1 MAPVTKTIHFQNGT
15 IINANNSISRPLSIA
30 KQGKDLTAQLA
41 EDIAE
46 EMADDPSLQELLD
59 ATHEQM
65 LAWAQYEITISDLKS
80 AVAKVQEMASNDE
93 VSFST
98 DLEAVLN
105 PEFERIAGQKK
116 DAVTL
121 KKTDTWKEYIAKVNE
136 IVNPEGLGRNNKD
149 DDENDDGDD
158 SDEEMLVTQAELN
171 PNCPITR
178 KPFVKPMKNKKC
190 NHTYDQEGI
199 DMLLAQRPSFKCP
212 VPACCNKDP
221 VFERDLEVDRR
232 MMRILKAKQKSS

>member
-1 MAPVTKTIHFQNGT
+1 MAPTAKTIHFQNGT
-15 IINANNSISRPLSIA
+15 IINANNSIARPLSIA

-46 EMADDPSLQELLD
+46 EMADDPSLQELLN

-65 LAWAQYEITISDLKS
+65 LSWAQFEMTCNDLKS
-80 AVAKVQEMASNDE
+80 VVSHVQEMASKDE
-93 VSFST
+93 ITLST
-98 DLEAVLN
+98 NLEAIMS
-105 PEFERIAGQKK
+105 PEFDRIAGEKK
-116 DAVTL
+116 DPTTL
-121 KKTDTWKEYIAKVNE
+121 KKTETWKEYIAKVNE
-136 IVNPEGLGRNNKD
+136 IVDPEGLGRNKGDDKGD
-149 DDENDDGDD
+149 DDDDD
-158 SDEEMLVTQAELN
+158 SDEDMLVTQAELN

-178 KPFVKPMKNKKC
+178 KPFVKPMRNKKC

-232 MMRILKAKQKSS
+232 MMRILKAKQKS